1 MAMLPKIRL
10 WEGLED
16 DREELDVLV
25 LSDKGER
32 VEIGGASVQVL
43 P

>member
-1 MAMLPKIRL
+1 MLPKVRL

-32 VEIGGASVQVL
+32 VEVGGASVQVL